1 MDRFMPRIQISLTR
15 QWRSALLLLSVSGL
29 SVMSLSACT
38 LTPEPMT
45 LVAENKQHCGNE
57 TGAGL
62 DGDVLT
68 IRAGSRPTPGYAV
81 ELLSQTR
88 RSGHLQITYQI
99 AEPPPGRMLAQMITS
114 PCTHIALPSDWESLR
129 VVNQQ
134 SGEIFD
140 FEHP

>member
-1 MDRFMPRIQISLTR
+1 MRHIQLSLTR
-15 QWRSALLLLSVSGL
+15 QCLTAIRRLSLSGL

-38 LTPEPMT
+38 LTPEPMS
-45 LVAENKQHCGNE
+45 LVAENKQHCGQAS
-57 TGAGL
+57 GATL

-99 AEPPPGRMLAQMITS
+99 AEPPAGRMLAQMITS
-114 PCTHIALPSDWESLR
+114 PCTHIQLPSDWESLR

-140 FEHP
+140 YEHP